1 MNAPRATARLQLH
14 AGFTLVD
21 ACRQVPYY
29 AGLGVSHYYLSPVT
43 RARPGSTHGYDV
55 IDHAA
60 VSAELGGEEALI
72 RLAARLRE
80 YGMGLV
86 LDIVPNHM
94 AAHAGNAWW
103 WDVLRHGVDSVHASW
118 FDIDWDPPEES
129 LRGKVLAPFLPD
141 PYEASLSSGA
151 IQLVYDGKTRAFQI
165 DACGARYPVAP
176 DTLDEDG
183 DPAPRV
189 QDYDGRDAQGRRRL
203 HALLSRQ
210 HYQLAW
216 WRTAAERIN
225 WRRFFEVNELVGV
238 CVERPEVFDAVHGL
252 TLRLYAQGLIDGVR
266 IDHVDGLADPAAYCR
281 MLRARLLGC
290 SGQRP
295 GELQGQAPWLIVE
308 KILAPGERL
317 DPDWQVAGTTG
328 YDFMD
333 QTGAVL
339 HDSAGQAVLTRQ
351 WESVARD
358 ARDVT
363 AYVREARRAM
373 VDRHFAA
380 ERNSVLRAVCRAAQT
395 GPHTRRWRAAAVGRM
410 LDDMLV
416 AFPTY
421 RSYVG
426 RAALPDRLWQE
437 AVGRFQQLTPP
448 LAAKSL
454 EDTVFY
460 RYGRLLSRNEVGSD
474 PAVFSM
480 PASRYHQENGWR
492 AQHAQQSMLAT
503 ATHDHKRGED
513 ARARLA
519 VLSEVPE
526 AWCDASRRW
535 LAWPGAGLDL
545 SDAVQAGERYMLLQ
559 TMVGAWPLDLGLDD
573 APGLHD
579 FMQRLGR
586 WQVKAMR
593 EAKLTSS
600 WLEPQ
605 LDGEERALAFLDSL
619 LPGQMNHGLLGEVAR
634 FVQQIAPAGAVNSLA
649 QVLLRCTV
657 PGVPDLYQGTEFWDF
672 SLVDPDNRRP
682 VDFAA
687 RHAALAGLDAG
698 CTPNDLLR
706 EWRSGRIKQAVLVRA
721 LGLRHAMPAVFA
733 GGSYAPLPA
742 RGARG
747 DRVVAF
753 LRAGEGGQA
762 IAVAPVKCCS
772 GVGCGQGLP
781 LIDPAFWDDTALLL
795 PPGYAGAGLTDVL
808 SGARLVCAADGSL
821 GLADALASLPV
832 ALLVPD

>member
-21 ACRQVPYY
+21 ACRQAPYY

-55 IDHAA
+55 IDHAV

-80 YGMGLV
+80 YGMGLI

-103 WDVLRHGVDSVHASW
+103 WDVLQRGVESAYASW

-141 PYEASLSSGA
+141 PYETSLSSGA
-151 IQLVYDGKTRAFQI
+151 IQLVYDDKAQAFQI

-225 WRRFFEVNELVGV
+225 WRRFFEVNELIGV

-252 TLRLYAQGLIDGVR
+252 ILRLYAQGLIDGVR

-281 MLRARLLGC
+281 TLRARLLGC

-295 GELQGQAPWLIVE
+295 DGLQGQAPWLIVE

-317 DPDWQVAGTTG
+317 DQDWQVAGTTG

-363 AYVREARRAM
+363 AYVREARRVM

-380 ERNSVLRAVCRAAQT
+380 ERNSLLRAVYRAAQA

-416 AFPTY
+416 AFPTC
-421 RSYVG
+421 RS
-426 RAALPDRLWQE
+426 
-437 AVGRFQQLTPP
+437 
-448 LAAKSL
+448 
-454 EDTVFY
+454 
-460 RYGRLLSRNEVGSD
+460 
-474 PAVFSM
+474 
-480 PASRYHQENGWR
+480 
-492 AQHAQQSMLAT
+492 
-503 ATHDHKRGED
+503 
-513 ARARLA
+513 
-519 VLSEVPE
+519 
-526 AWCDASRRW
+526 
-535 LAWPGAGLDL
+535 
-545 SDAVQAGERYMLLQ
+545 
-559 TMVGAWPLDLGLDD
+559 
-573 APGLHD
+573 
-579 FMQRLGR
+579 
-586 WQVKAMR
+586 
-593 EAKLTSS
+593 
-600 WLEPQ
+600 
-605 LDGEERALAFLDSL
+605 
-619 LPGQMNHGLLGEVAR
+619 
-634 FVQQIAPAGAVNSLA
+634 
-649 QVLLRCTV
+649 
-657 PGVPDLYQGTEFWDF
+657 
-672 SLVDPDNRRP
+672 
-682 VDFAA
+682 
-687 RHAALAGLDAG
+687 
-698 CTPNDLLR
+698 
-706 EWRSGRIKQAVLVRA
+706 
-721 LGLRHAMPAVFA
+721 
-733 GGSYAPLPA
+733 
-742 RGARG
+742 
-747 DRVVAF
+747 
-753 LRAGEGGQA
+753 
-762 IAVAPVKCCS
+762 
-772 GVGCGQGLP
+772 
-781 LIDPAFWDDTALLL
+781 
-795 PPGYAGAGLTDVL
+795 
-808 SGARLVCAADGSL
+808 
-821 GLADALASLPV
+821 
-832 ALLVPD
+832 